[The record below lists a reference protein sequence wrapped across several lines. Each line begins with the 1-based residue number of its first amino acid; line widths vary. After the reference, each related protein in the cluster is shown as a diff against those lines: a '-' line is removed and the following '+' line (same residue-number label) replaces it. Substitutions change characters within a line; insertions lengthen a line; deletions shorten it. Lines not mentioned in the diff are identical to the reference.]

1 MNTKFS
7 IILVITLLLAL
18 VSCKDSTNND
28 LPQLQIINDSIKKAF
43 APDKRVAVYDIN
55 VAATADE
62 IEITGETDQEKA
74 MTALME
80 ILKTKGKKIKNLV
93 RMLPDS
99 SVGAW
104 NYALVNN
111 SVANIRSTPK
121 HSGELATQAIL
132 GTSLKVLKI
141 DGDFY
146 LVQTPDGYISWV
158 DHGGVALLTSDQFI
172 SWEKAPKVIFT
183 KAFGHV
189 YSNTTNEL
197 EKTSDIVLGSQ
208 LVLLEEKDKH
218 YKIQYPDQRE
228 GYLKKSESRPYGE
241 WLNDTHASGTLIEL
255 YAKDLLGAPYL
266 WGGTSTKGMDCS
278 GFTKTVYLMNGYV
291 IPRDAS
297 QQINAGNDVDPQL
310 AFKNLQKG
318 DLMFFGKKATDSTR
332 QRVTHVGIWLGN
344 DKGEFIHASGRVKI
358 GSIDQNSSNYDEFN
372 TNRYLGSRRYLGE
385 KDELIIDLRRL
396 QKTANLKS

>member
-93 RMLPDS
+93 RILPDS

>member
-1 MNTKFS
+1 M
-7 IILVITLLLAL
+7 LLNLL
-18 VSCKDSTNND
+18 SCKDSTKND
-28 LPQLQIINDSIKKAF
+28 LLQLQIINDSIKKTF
-43 APDKRVAVYDIN
+43 APDKRVAVYNIN

-74 MTALME
+74 MTALVE

-93 RMLPDS
+93 KILPDS

-158 DHGGVALLTSDQFI
+158 DHGGVALMNREEFRNWQNSQ
-172 SWEKAPKVIFT
+172 KVIYT
-183 KAFGHV
+183 KTNGYV
-189 YSNTTNEL
+189 YEYMSDEL
-197 EKTSDIVLGSQ
+197 YKIGDIVLGAQ
-208 LVLLEEKDKH
+208 LKLIEDSGAF
-218 YKIQYPDQRE
+218 YKVSYPDKRL
-228 GYLKKSESRPYGE
+228 GYLKKSECELYGS
-241 WLNDTHASGTLIEL
+241 WISKLDPSGTLVEL
-255 YAKDLLGAPYL
+255 YAKDLMGSPYL
-266 WGGTSTKGMDCS
+266 WGGTSSKGMDCS
-278 GFTKTVYLMNGYV
+278 GFTKTVFLMNGYI

-297 QQINAGNDVDPQL
+297 QQIMAGKDIDPEIE
-310 AFKNLQKG
+310 FNNLEKG
-318 DLMFFGKKATDSTR
+318 DLMFFGTKATDSTK

-344 DKGEFIHASGRVKI
+344 EKGEFIHSAGRVKM
-358 GSIDQNSSNYDEFN
+358 GSIEPNSPYYDEDN
-372 TNRYLGSRRYLGE
+372 TNRYLGSRRYLHQ
-385 KDELIIDLRRL
+385 KDKMLV
-396 QKTANLKS
+396 NLKEENVENNIKT

>member
-1 MNTKFS
+1 MYIKFS
-7 IILVITLLLAL
+7 IVLVITLLFSL
-18 VSCKDSTNND
+18 VSCKDSPKND
-28 LPQLQIINDSIKKAF
+28 LVQLQAVNDSIKMVF
-43 APDKRVAVYDIN
+43 APDKRVAVYDISLS
-55 VAATADE
+55 VLADQ
-62 IEITGETDQEKA
+62 IQITGETDQEKGLA
-74 MTALME
+74 ALME
-80 ILKTKGKKIKNLV
+80 ILKNKGKRIENLV
-93 RMLPDS
+93 SVLPDS

-104 NYALVNN
+104 KYALVNN
-111 SVANIRSTPK
+111 SVANIRSTAK

-158 DHGGVALLTSDQFI
+158 DHGGVTLLTSDQLN

-189 YSNTTNEL
+189 FSNADSDF
-197 EKTSDIVLGSQ
+197 EKTGDIVLGAQ
-208 LVLLEEKDKH
+208 LILLEEKGRY
-218 YKIQYPDQRE
+218 YKVQYPDKRE
-228 GYLKKSESRPYGE
+228 GYLKKSESQPYEE
-241 WLNDTHASGTLIEL
+241 WMNDLQASGTLVEL
-255 YAKDLLGAPYL
+255 YAKELLGVPYL

-297 QQINAGNDVDPQL
+297 QQITAGNDVDPEL
-310 AFKNLQKG
+310 SLKDLEKG
-318 DLMFFGKKATDSTR
+318 DLMFFGRKATDSTR

-385 KDELIIDLRRL
+385 KDELIIDLKQL
-396 QKTANLKS
+396 KNKTNIKS